1 MPTKFAPYN
10 LDQHLETPAGDV
22 IDVTPEP
29 DPLDDEMEYL
39 GKLYE
44 DDGIPIIEK
53 ILVSHPFVRIV
64 DYEPPKSFWEKVKE
78 FFKT

>member
-1 MPTKFAPYN
+1 MPTKFSPYD
-10 LDQHLETPAGDV
+10 LDEYLETPAGDA

-39 GKLYE
+39 DKLYA

-64 DYEPPKSFWEKVKE
+64 DYEPPKGFWERVRQ
-78 FFKT
+78 FLKT